1 MLNSLKIRYIKN
13 LIKNSTVSYKLFEDR
28 KHKEL
33 DQSLTTLTKLSNDQQ
48 HSEPD
53 QGYSAPQIEEIRVLF
68 QSLDL

>member
-1 MLNSLKIRYIKN
+1 
-13 LIKNSTVSYKLFEDR
+13 LFEDR

-33 DQSLTTLTKLSNDQQ
+33 DQSLTTLTKTGNDQQ

-53 QGYSAPQIEEIRVLF
+53 QSYSAPQIEEIRVLF